1 MANAGKD
8 TNGSQFFITTVA
20 TPWLNGKHV
29 VFGRIVEG
37 MDIVR
42 KIEKTKTDHRDAPVS
57 EIIIKES
64 GEIKIEPY
72 RQGEKL
78 VKLDEGLNWDKV
90 NNKGKGKKKS
100 EEKKAEKVEDKKTEK
115 VEEKKSEKKEDKK
128 SEKKEDKKSEKK
140 TEKKESKKEE
150 PKKAEKKAK
159 KEEL

>member
-29 VFGRIVEG
+29 VFGRVVEG
-37 MDIVR
+37 MDIIR
-42 KIEKTKTDHRDAPVS
+42 KIEKTKTDHSDKPLQEVV
-57 EIIIKES
+57 IKES

-78 VKLDEGLNWDKV
+78 VKLDDGLNYEKA
-90 NNKGKGKKKS
+90 NSKG
-100 EEKKAEKVEDKKTEK
+100 
-115 VEEKKSEKKEDKK
+115 
-128 SEKKEDKKSEKK
+128 KK
-140 TEKKESKKEE
+140 TEKKEETKKDELKKKADKKQKEE
-150 PKKAEKKAK
+150 K